1 MSHNPPQPPP
11 AYPSAPAARPNRGAI
26 PIWVLFLVALAVL
39 ALAAGI
45 GMVLLLGTAFA
56 CDSGWSGCGDVGL
69 MSIAAYGIASVVGL
83 IALLLVGVTAP
94 RATASGRARRF
105 VSLVGLPFVPF
116 LAGLV
121 AVIVYAI
128 GYQSHQR

>member
-1 MSHNPPQPPP
+1 
-11 AYPSAPAARPNRGAI
+11 
-26 PIWVLFLVALAVL
+26 
-39 ALAAGI
+39 
-45 GMVLLLGTAFA
+45 
-56 CDSGWSGCGDVGL
+56 

-94 RATASGRARRF
+94 RATASGRARRI